1 MAVTFNG
8 TTVNIT
14 PVGGTVFAL
23 ELTSV
28 SLGGGDVTMVDVT
41 NAGHTRRKQVAGMP
55 EPLSLTLEGHS
66 PHYLSLPSAGQKCD
80 ITFSGIGIATE
91 NPIPFTFED
100 FVFQA
105 GEISGDIDSTYT
117 ISLTFIEGDD
127 ATVTENPVAP

>member
-8 TTVNIT
+8 TTVTIA
-14 PVGGTVFAL
+14 PSGGTGFSL
-23 ELTSV
+23 GLTSV
-28 SLGGGDVTMVDVT
+28 SLGGGDVTMIDVT

-66 PHYLSLPSAGQKCD
+66 PHYASLPTAGQKCD
-80 ITFSGIGIATE
+80 ITFAGIGAASD
-91 NPIPFTFED
+91 NPIPFVFED

-127 ATVTENPVAP
+127 ATVTENPITP